1 MAHQGLKP
9 PKKKYTDSVAI
20 GTNKGLKQE
29 ASVTLEINNETLK
42 IPKKNHT
49 DSVAIGTDKG
59 VTPAPQRLISDP
71 RNLQWRT
78 KD

>member
-1 MAHQGLKP
+1 MTHQRLQP
-9 PKKKYTDSVAI
+9 PKKKYADSVAI
-20 GTNKGLKQE
+20 GINKGLKRE
-29 ASVTLEINNETLK
+29 SSVTLEINNETLK
-42 IPKKNHT
+42 IQKKNHT

-71 RNLQWRT
+71 RKLQWRT